1 MSGWLALL
9 LVSLAISMDSV
20 SVGLT
25 YGLRN
30 MKMPFLSLVV
40 VSGCSF
46 AVVYGVMLVGS
57 SLTDWLTPEI
67 GKHIGA
73 AVLILMGLFTLWRL
87 FSSRQGKEK
96 EPNLLPA
103 QSGMRAGQADE
114 RTAANAVAAVSAVPV
129 RETQVELDRTVLTQF
144 RMFGVMIQ
152 ILKDPSKAD
161 ADRSGH
167 IMGWEAVML
176 GLALSLDA
184 FGAGISLTFLGYSPL
199 VVALCIAVMSALLLV
214 VGLAIGRRAG
224 KTSWLARLTWLPP
237 ILLICIGLA
246 KSLK

>member
-57 SLTDWLTPEI
+57 SLTEWLTPEI
-67 GKHIGA
+67 GKYIGA

-87 FSSRQGKEK
+87 IATRSGTEAQESTADSS
-96 EPNLLPA
+96 
-103 QSGMRAGQADE
+103 
-114 RTAANAVAAVSAVPV
+114 NAVVATEKQEEQEPI
-129 RETQVELDRTVLTQF
+129 VLLSQF
-144 RMFGVMIQ
+144 RIFGVMIQ

-199 VVALCIAVMSALLLV
+199 LVALCIAVMSALLLV
-214 VGLAIGRRAG
+214 IGIALGRRAG
-224 KTSWLARLTWLPP
+224 KARWLTRLTWLPP
-237 ILLICIGLA
+237 ILLICIGVA

>member
-1 MSGWLALL
+1 MSGWLSLL

-30 MKMPFLSLVV
+30 MRMPFLSLIV

-57 SLTDWLTPEI
+57 SLTYWLTPEV

-73 AVLILMGLFTLWRL
+73 AVLIVMGLFTLWRL
-87 FSSRQGKEK
+87 VSPRAAAEAGKVSSTEEGRVESC
-96 EPNLLPA
+96 ETNRTSA
-103 QSGMRAGQADE
+103 MAGQS
-114 RTAANAVAAVSAVPV
+114 SAIDSE
-129 RETQVELDRTVLTQF
+129 ETHEEAERTVLSQF
-144 RMFGVMIQ
+144 RVFGVMIQ
-152 ILKDPSKAD
+152 ILRDPAKAD

-184 FGAGISLTFLGYSPL
+184 FGAGISLTFLGYTPFL
-199 VVALCIAVMSALLLV
+199 VALCIAVMGALLLA
-214 VGLAIGRRAG
+214 VGLALGRRAG
-224 KTSWLARLTWLPP
+224 KRKWLSRLTWLPP
-237 ILLICIGLA
+237 ILLIFIGLV
-246 KSLK
+246 KSL

>member
-30 MKMPFLSLVV
+30 MRMPFLSLVV

-57 SLTDWLTPEI
+57 SLTEWLTPEI
-67 GKHIGA
+67 GKYIGA

-87 FSSRQGKEK
+87 IATRSGTE
-96 EPNLLPA
+96 A
-103 QSGMRAGQADE
+103 QESATEGS
-114 RTAANAVAAVSAVPV
+114 NAVVAAEKQEEQEPI
-129 RETQVELDRTVLTQF
+129 VLLSQF
-144 RMFGVMIQ
+144 RIFGVMIQ

-199 VVALCIAVMSALLLV
+199 LVALCIAVMSALLLV
-214 VGLAIGRRAG
+214 VGIALGRRAG
-224 KTSWLARLTWLPP
+224 KARWLTRLTWLPP
-237 ILLICIGLA
+237 ILLICIGVA

>member
-57 SLTDWLTPEI
+57 SLTEWLTPEI
-67 GKHIGA
+67 GKYIGA

-87 FSSRQGKEK
+87 IAARSGTEAQESTADSS
-96 EPNLLPA
+96 
-103 QSGMRAGQADE
+103 
-114 RTAANAVAAVSAVPV
+114 NAVVAAEKQEEQEPI
-129 RETQVELDRTVLTQF
+129 VLLSQF
-144 RMFGVMIQ
+144 RIFGVMIQ

-199 VVALCIAVMSALLLV
+199 LVALCIAVMSALLLV
-214 VGLAIGRRAG
+214 IGIALGRRAG
-224 KTSWLARLTWLPP
+224 KARWLTRLTWLPP
-237 ILLICIGLA
+237 ILLICIGVA

>member
-30 MKMPFLSLVV
+30 MRMPFLSLVV

-57 SLTDWLTPEI
+57 SLTYWLTPEI
-67 GKHIGA
+67 GKYIGA

-87 FSSRQGKEK
+87 ISTR
-96 EPNLLPA
+96 
-103 QSGMRAGQADE
+103 SGTDADTQE
-114 RTAANAVAAVSAVPV
+114 STAANSNAVVAAEKQEKQEPI
-129 RETQVELDRTVLTQF
+129 VLLSQF
-144 RMFGVMIQ
+144 RIFGVMIQ

-199 VVALCIAVMSALLLV
+199 LVALCIAVMSALLLV
-214 VGLAIGRRAG
+214 VGLALGRRAG
-224 KTSWLARLTWLPP
+224 KARWLTRLTWLPP
-237 ILLICIGLA
+237 ILLICIGVA

>member
-30 MKMPFLSLVV
+30 MRMPFLSLVV

-57 SLTDWLTPEI
+57 SLTEWLTPEI
-67 GKHIGA
+67 GKYIGA

-87 FSSRQGKEK
+87 IATRSGTEVQESS
-96 EPNLLPA
+96 
-103 QSGMRAGQADE
+103 
-114 RTAANAVAAVSAVPV
+114 AASSEAVVAAEKQEEQEPI
-129 RETQVELDRTVLTQF
+129 VLLSQF
-144 RMFGVMIQ
+144 RIFGVMIQ

-199 VVALCIAVMSALLLV
+199 IVALCIAVMGALLLV
-214 VGLAIGRRAG
+214 VGIALGRRAG
-224 KTSWLARLTWLPP
+224 KASWLTRLTWLPP
-237 ILLICIGLA
+237 ILLICIGVA

>member
-30 MKMPFLSLVV
+30 MRMPFLSLVV

-57 SLTDWLTPEI
+57 SLTEWLTPEI
-67 GKHIGA
+67 GKYIGA

-87 FSSRQGKEK
+87 IATRSGTEVQESTATSSG
-96 EPNLLPA
+96 A
-103 QSGMRAGQADE
+103 I
-114 RTAANAVAAVSAVPV
+114 VAAEKQEEQEPI
-129 RETQVELDRTVLTQF
+129 VLLSQF
-144 RMFGVMIQ
+144 RIFGVMIQ

-199 VVALCIAVMSALLLV
+199 LVALCIAVMSALLLV
-214 VGLAIGRRAG
+214 VGIALGSRAG
-224 KTSWLARLTWLPP
+224 KASWLTRLTWLPP
-237 ILLICIGLA
+237 ILLICIGVA

>member
-30 MKMPFLSLVV
+30 MRMPFLSLVV

-57 SLTDWLTPEI
+57 SLTEWLTPEI
-67 GKHIGA
+67 GKYIGA

-87 FSSRQGKEK
+87 IATRSGTEAQESATESS
-96 EPNLLPA
+96 
-103 QSGMRAGQADE
+103 
-114 RTAANAVAAVSAVPV
+114 NAVVAAEKQEEQEPI
-129 RETQVELDRTVLTQF
+129 VLLSQF
-144 RMFGVMIQ
+144 RIFGVMIQ

-199 VVALCIAVMSALLLV
+199 LVALCIAVMSALLLV
-214 VGLAIGRRAG
+214 VGIALGRRAG
-224 KTSWLARLTWLPP
+224 KARWLTRLTWLPP
-237 ILLICIGLA
+237 ILLICIGVA

>member
-30 MKMPFLSLVV
+30 MRMPFLSLVV

-57 SLTDWLTPEI
+57 SLTEWLTPEI
-67 GKHIGA
+67 GQYIGA

-87 FSSRQGKEK
+87 IATR
-96 EPNLLPA
+96 
-103 QSGMRAGQADE
+103 SGTEDQE
-114 RTAANAVAAVSAVPV
+114 STAVVAAEKQEEQEPI
-129 RETQVELDRTVLTQF
+129 VLLSQF
-144 RMFGVMIQ
+144 RIFGVMIQ

-199 VVALCIAVMSALLLV
+199 HVALCIAVMSALLLV
-214 VGLAIGRRAG
+214 IGIALGRRAG
-224 KTSWLARLTWLPP
+224 KARWLTRLTWLPP
-237 ILLICIGLA
+237 ILLICIGVA

>member
-1 MSGWLALL
+1 MSGWLSLL

-25 YGLRN
+25 YGLRK
-30 MKMPFLSLVV
+30 MKMPFLSLIV

-46 AVVYGVMLVGS
+46 AVVYGVMMVGS
-57 SLTDWLTPEI
+57 SLTYWFTPEI
-67 GKHIGA
+67 GQRVGA
-73 AVLILMGLFTLWRL
+73 TVLIAMGLFTFWRL
-87 FSSRQGKEK
+87 VFAPSQAESEKLPPPVVIPEQK
-96 EPNLLPA
+96 EP
-103 QSGMRAGQADE
+103 E
-114 RTAANAVAAVSAVPV
+114 
-129 RETQVELDRTVLTQF
+129 RTVLSQF

-152 ILKDPSKAD
+152 ILSDPSRAD

-199 VVALCIAVMSALLLV
+199 LVSLCIAAMSALLLWT
-214 VGLAIGRRAG
+214 GLGLGRGIGQH
-224 KTSWLARLTWLPP
+224 KWLSGLTWLPP
-237 ILLICIGLA
+237 ILLICIGVA
-246 KSLK
+246 KIF

>member
-30 MKMPFLSLVV
+30 MRMPFLSLVV

-57 SLTDWLTPEI
+57 SLTEWLTPEI
-67 GKHIGA
+67 GQYIGA

-87 FSSRQGKEK
+87 IATR
-96 EPNLLPA
+96 
-103 QSGMRAGQADE
+103 SGTEDQE
-114 RTAANAVAAVSAVPV
+114 STAVVAAEKQEEQEPI
-129 RETQVELDRTVLTQF
+129 VLLSQF
-144 RMFGVMIQ
+144 RIFGVMIQ

-199 VVALCIAVMSALLLV
+199 LVALCIAVMSALLLV
-214 VGLAIGRRAG
+214 IGIALGRRAG
-224 KTSWLARLTWLPP
+224 KARWLTRLTWLPP
-237 ILLICIGLA
+237 ILLICIGVA

>member
-1 MSGWLALL
+1 MSGMLALL

-30 MKMPFLSLVV
+30 MRMPFLSLVV

-57 SLTDWLTPEI
+57 SLTEWLTPEI
-67 GKHIGA
+67 GKSIGA

-87 FSSRQGKEK
+87 IATRSGTEAQEESTAESSG
-96 EPNLLPA
+96 A
-103 QSGMRAGQADE
+103 V
-114 RTAANAVAAVSAVPV
+114 VAAEEQEEQEPI
-129 RETQVELDRTVLTQF
+129 VLLSQF
-144 RMFGVMIQ
+144 RIFGVMIQ

-199 VVALCIAVMSALLLV
+199 IVALCIAVMGAVLLV
-214 VGLAIGRRAG
+214 VGIALGRRAG
-224 KTSWLARLTWLPP
+224 KASWLTRLTWLPP
-237 ILLICIGLA
+237 ILLICIGVA

>member
-30 MKMPFLSLVV
+30 MRMPFLSLVV

-57 SLTDWLTPEI
+57 SLTEWLTPEI
-67 GKHIGA
+67 GQYIGA

-87 FSSRQGKEK
+87 IETR
-96 EPNLLPA
+96 
-103 QSGMRAGQADE
+103 SGTEVQE
-114 RTAANAVAAVSAVPV
+114 STAASNNAVVAEEKQEEQEPI
-129 RETQVELDRTVLTQF
+129 VLLSQF
-144 RMFGVMIQ
+144 RIFGVMIQ

-161 ADRSGH
+161 TDRSGH

-199 VVALCIAVMSALLLV
+199 LVALCIAVMSALLLV
-214 VGLAIGRRAG
+214 VGIALGSRAG
-224 KTSWLARLTWLPP
+224 KASWLTRLTWLPP
-237 ILLICIGLA
+237 ILLICIGVA

>member
-40 VSGCSF
+40 ISGCSF

-57 SLTDWLTPEI
+57 SLTNWLTPEI

-87 FSSRQGKEK
+87 FFSRQEGEK
-96 EPNLLPA
+96 GPEQAQPCLLTA
-103 QSGMRAGQADE
+103 QAGE
-114 RTAANAVAAVSAVPV
+114 STAAGEVSVVPQAAN
-129 RETQVELDRTVLTQF
+129 QVELDRTVLTQF
-144 RMFGVMIQ
+144 RIFGVMIQ

-199 VVALCIAVMSALLLV
+199 VVALCIAIMSGLLLV

-224 KTSWLARLTWLPP
+224 KARWLTRLTWLPP
-237 ILLICIGLA
+237 ILLICIGLV

>member
-25 YGLRN
+25 YGLRK
-30 MKMPFLSLVV
+30 MRMPFLSLVV

-57 SLTDWLTPEI
+57 SLTEWLTPEI
-67 GKHIGA
+67 GKYIGA

-87 FSSRQGKEK
+87 IATRSGTE
-96 EPNLLPA
+96 A
-103 QSGMRAGQADE
+103 QESTIANC
-114 RTAANAVAAVSAVPV
+114 NAVVASEKQEEQEPI
-129 RETQVELDRTVLTQF
+129 VLLSQF
-144 RMFGVMIQ
+144 RIFGVMIQ

-199 VVALCIAVMSALLLV
+199 LVALCIAVMSALLLV
-214 VGLAIGRRAG
+214 VGIALGRRAG
-224 KTSWLARLTWLPP
+224 KASWLTRLTWLPP
-237 ILLICIGLA
+237 ILLICIGVA

>member
-1 MSGWLALL
+1 MSGLLSLL

-30 MKMPFLSLVV
+30 MRMPFLSLVV

-57 SLTDWLTPEI
+57 SLTYWLTPEI
-67 GKHIGA
+67 GKRVGA
-73 AVLILMGLFTLWRL
+73 AVLIGMGLFTLWRL
-87 FSSRQGKEK
+87 VSPRSASEAEQDLSSPMAPPK
-96 EPNLLPA
+96 
-103 QSGMRAGQADE
+103 
-114 RTAANAVAAVSAVPV
+114 
-129 RETQVELDRTVLTQF
+129 QVEPEGAVLSQF
-144 RMFGVMIQ
+144 RAFGLMIQ
-152 ILKDPSKAD
+152 ILRDPSRAD

-184 FGAGISLTFLGYSPL
+184 FGAGISLTFLGYTPL
-199 VVALCIAVMSALLLV
+199 VVSICIAVMSALLLAL
-214 VGLAIGRRAG
+214 GLALGRRAG
-224 KTSWLARLTWLPP
+224 KSKWLSRLTWLPP

>member
-46 AVVYGVMLVGS
+46 AVVYGVMLVGA

-87 FSSRQGKEK
+87 FSSRQGRGT
-96 EPNLLPA
+96 EPDLLPA
-103 QSGMRAGQADE
+103 QSGMPAGQAGAL
-114 RTAANAVAAVSAVPV
+114 TAANGEAAVSA

-144 RMFGVMIQ
+144 RIFGVMIQ

-199 VVALCIAVMSALLLV
+199 VVALCIAIMSALLLA

-224 KTSWLARLTWLPP
+224 KTRWLARLTWLPP

>member
-1 MSGWLALL
+1 MSGWLSLL

-25 YGLRN
+25 YGLRK

-57 SLTDWLTPEI
+57 SLTSWLTPEI
-67 GKHIGA
+67 GQHVGA
-73 AVLILMGLFTLWRL
+73 AVLIGMGLFTLWRL
-87 FSSRQGKEK
+87 FSADSNPQEK
-96 EPNLLPA
+96 QEEPPA
-103 QSGMRAGQADE
+103 ASMTEEGEQE
-114 RTAANAVAAVSAVPV
+114 
-129 RETQVELDRTVLTQF
+129 RTVLSQF
-144 RMFGVMIQ
+144 RIFGVMIQ
-152 ILKDPSKAD
+152 ILRDPSQAD

-184 FGAGISLTFLGYSPL
+184 FGAGISLTFLGYDPL
-199 VVALCIAVMSALLLV
+199 LVSLCIALMSAFLLWT
-214 VGLAIGRRAG
+214 GLAMGRRVG
-224 KTSWLARLTWLPP
+224 KHNWVAKLTWLPP
-237 ILLICIGLA
+237 VLLICIGVA
-246 KSLK
+246 KIF